1 MPGTQESKAPTPL
14 LRQSGIRKLIKNQR
28 KTKGFQRSRG
38 VQSWAGV
45 QIYVFG
51 AKNCLCRDL
60 SRAAGGL
67 VSQRFD
73 KRFQAFRGLLRPLE
87 ALFSRFR
94 GLPRLLEARPRPW
107 FLRESHCHRDRTR
120 VPEASQCEAWSKL
133 LRMWPPQGIK
143 TSVSGKHFKPSLKL
157 IMRPRTASNHCKHR
171 QP

>member
-94 GLPRLLEARPRPW
+94 GLPRPLEARPRPW
-107 FLRESHCHRDRTR
+107 FLRESHCSTTHSRPAGTRIYIILILESPQRRTR
-120 VPEASQCEAWSKL
+120 L
-133 LRMWPPQGIK
+133 
-143 TSVSGKHFKPSLKL
+143 
-157 IMRPRTASNHCKHR
+157 
-171 QP
+171 